1 MALIDFGWTDGSVSP
16 YHPSVPTISST
27 VPRFATAPPGF
38 SHRVPGSKCSFSDP
52 LTQLPSPMPNF
63 LYGLWGLNSGLQFS
77 NQALQLFP
85 QPFYQSFKGKSQG
98 SSSLQRLDSV
108 THPHGN

>member
-1 MALIDFGWTDGSVSP
+1 MALIDFGWTDSSVSP

-27 VPRFATAPPGF
+27 APRFATAPPGF

-77 NQALQLFP
+77 NQTLHLLIYFPSPFTRVLKAKARALAA
-85 QPFYQSFKGKSQG
+85 S
-98 SSSLQRLDSV
+98 RD
-108 THPHGN
+108 